1 MATHP
6 VISTEGGVWEFF
18 TVRVSLV
25 LVVCIAG
32 VWRSSYLRSLAK
44 QRTSRRLPS

>member
-32 VWRSSYLRSLAK
+32 GVAFLLSAFFGK
-44 QRTSRRLPS
+44 ATD